1 MGRPHL
7 PDSNGRTVPERRR
20 LLIRQ
25 SFRQLR
31 LLVAGAAVLLAVY
44 VWLVMRI
51 HG

>member
-7 PDSNGRTVPERRR
+7 PYSNRRTVPERRR

-25 SFRQLR
+25 SFRQL
-31 LLVAGAAVLLAVY
+31 LLFVAGAAVLLAAY
-44 VWLVMRI
+44 MLFVMRI